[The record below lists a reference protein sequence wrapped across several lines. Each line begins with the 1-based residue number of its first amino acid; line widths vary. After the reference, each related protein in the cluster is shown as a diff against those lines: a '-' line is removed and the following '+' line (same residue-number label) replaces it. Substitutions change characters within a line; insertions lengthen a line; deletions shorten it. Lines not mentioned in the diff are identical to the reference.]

1 MMCRSNITFGLK
13 MAACHHKPFLQSE
26 HIGKTGMTRLA
37 LGSKSEPPLP
47 PPMGSVVSEFLKI
60 CSNPRNLTIDSVTV
74 GVEAEPACKQKMVLL
89 RANRQQEI
97 SVLLEKRL

>member
-74 GVEAEPACKQKMVLL
+74 GWKRSPP
-89 RANRQQEI
+89 ANRRWY
-97 SVLLEKRL
+97 S

>member
-1 MMCRSNITFGLK
+1 MICRSDITFGLK
-13 MAACHHKPFLQSE
+13 MAACHHKPFLQGK
-26 HIGKTGMTRLA
+26 HIGKTGMTTLT

-74 GVEAEPACKQKMVLL
+74 GW
-89 RANRQQEI
+89 NR
-97 SVLLEKRL
+97 SPPVNTRWYS